1 MPTIPQTSPQV
12 RTPPQGNPI
21 GILAVSHSRGGGG
34 VRNAT
39 AQGRNQ
45 GGSAAASP
53 YGSALCRTYS
63 TRNLNA
69 DAADEEADLV
79 SRLRDGTQSTFDDT
93 AAGAGNSPGG
103 DDEDDTL
110 GAAGTKGE
118 PESKKRKVVA
128 PYRQGC
134 VGTLLYSTQKAKLL
148 TELPPGTTLII
159 RSWEKREAT
168 NNKTGEHFINYNLT
182 DIHGGIWFA
191 TNCFIQWRA
200 AVDRGD
206 AQEPDYSTHYVGLY
220 KDQNGK
226 YLVMLVAKPKKKTKP
241 KAKKTEEHTD
251 EEK

>member
-21 GILAVSHSRGGGG
+21 GILAVSHSRGG

-63 TRNLNA
+63 SRNLGA

-79 SRLRDGTQSTFDDT
+79 SRLRNGTQSSFDDPV
-93 AAGAGNSPGG
+93 AGTGNSPGG
-103 DDEDDTL
+103 DDEDDFVGTM
-110 GAAGTKGE
+110 GAAGE

-134 VGTLLYSTQKAKLL
+134 VGTLLYSTQKVKLL
-148 TELPPGTTLII
+148 TELPPG
-159 RSWEKREAT
+159 
-168 NNKTGEHFINYNLT
+168 
-182 DIHGGIWFA
+182 
-191 TNCFIQWRA
+191 
-200 AVDRGD
+200 
-206 AQEPDYSTHYVGLY
+206 
-220 KDQNGK
+220 
-226 YLVMLVAKPKKKTKP
+226 
-241 KAKKTEEHTD
+241 
-251 EEK
+251 

>member
-21 GILAVSHSRGGGG
+21 GILAVSHNRGGS

-53 YGSALCRTYS
+53 YGSALCHTYS
-63 TRNLNA
+63 TRNLNT

-79 SRLRDGTQSTFDDT
+79 SRLRDGAKPTYDDT
-93 AAGAGNSPGG
+93 VAGPGNSPGG
-103 DDEDDTL
+103 DDKDDSMGAK
-110 GAAGTKGE
+110 GAAGE

-148 TELPPGTTLII
+148 TELPLGTTLILQSGRRGKQQTTKLESTLLI
-159 RSWEKREAT
+159 IILQIFMVGYGSLQT
-168 NNKTGEHFINYNLT
+168 VLSNGEQRLIVGMCRNQTTTHTTWGSTRNRMVS
-182 DIHGGIWFA
+182 IW
-191 TNCFIQWRA
+191 
-200 AVDRGD
+200 
-206 AQEPDYSTHYVGLY
+206 
-220 KDQNGK
+220 
-226 YLVMLVAKPKKKTKP
+226 
-241 KAKKTEEHTD
+241 
-251 EEK
+251 